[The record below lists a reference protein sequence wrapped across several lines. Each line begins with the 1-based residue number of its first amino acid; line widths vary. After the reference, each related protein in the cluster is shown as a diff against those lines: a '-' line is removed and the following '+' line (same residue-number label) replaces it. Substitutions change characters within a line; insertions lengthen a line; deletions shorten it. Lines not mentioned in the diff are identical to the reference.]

1 MPEPSDL
8 SRELAQLI
16 EEEGPISI
24 ERFMSAANKHYYATR
39 DAIGA
44 AGDFITAPEISQM
57 FGEIV
62 GAALADCWLRAGS
75 PADAAYVEL
84 GPGRG
89 TLAADGYA
97 ALRTAAGTRSLACWR
112 MSPATLPSASPLAR
126 PARPGS
132 APGRPGSSR
141 RGRCRRSPG

>member
-24 ERFMSAANKHYYATR
+24 ERFMGAANKHYYATR

-44 AGDFITAPEISQM
+44 SGDFITAPEISQM
-57 FGEIV
+57 FGEII
-62 GAALADCWLRAGS
+62 GLALADVWQRAGK
-75 PADAAYVEL
+75 PDDAVLVEL

-89 TLAADGYA
+89 TLADDM
-97 ALRTAAGTRSLACWR
+97 LRAMKVAGSRR
-112 MSPATLPSASPLAR
+112 PSISSR
-126 PARPGS
+126 PARSCARNRRSCFPT
-132 APGRPGSSR
+132 R
-141 RGRCRRSPG
+141 RGTKRFRPCRTIGRC